1 MTVRGQKNWLLGS
14 ISRMRSGIQVVEM
27 CSFVLKWSPLDQEAS
42 WRPPFGGFKGHVQI
56 RGLVLD
62 WLHWPSN
69 ATGFLRKSWETWRS
83 GFQGCLVY
91 RATIM
96 CHVFCLENSL
106 SILEDSQEAESITP
120 YYTIALFKY
129 CLPFKPSF
137 YWQISFSCMQPATFS
152 VYVFIEINQWKN
164 TFYLVHTLYVQL
176 QPEMI

>member
-1 MTVRGQKNWLLGS
+1 MRTGVVSGQSRMTVRGQKNWLLGS

-69 ATGFLRKSWETWRS
+69 ATGFLRKSWETWRG

-106 SILEDSQEAESITP
+106 SILKDSQEAESITP
-120 YYTIALFKY
+120 LHFSNIVYHLNHHFIDRSHSVVCKRLLFQ
-129 CLPFKPSF
+129 FM
-137 YWQISFSCMQPATFS
+137 FS
-152 VYVFIEINQWKN
+152 
-164 TFYLVHTLYVQL
+164 
-176 QPEMI
+176 